1 MTVTTSGLT
10 RAAGVCAAVAG
21 AIFVGVQI
29 NHPPMTV
36 ESVETADWLVRNA
49 AKAVM
54 AALAIVGIAGMYLSQ
69 VRRMRVLGLVGA
81 ILFSL
86 GYLIMFGI
94 EVVAAAVLPLLTDT
108 APALVNDVV
117 VAAFGGTAVGDIGG
131 IATLLNVSGI
141 GFMLGGVIFGIALFR
156 AGVLWRWASALL
168 ALATLATMSLAV
180 LPESFNRPM
189 AVPTGLALIGLG
201 VSLFR
206 TPGGSSEDVAAVES
220 LERVAA

>member
-86 GYLIMFGI
+86 GYLVMFGI

-156 AGVLWRWASALL
+156 AGALWRWASALL

>member
-131 IATLLNVSGI
+131 IATLLNLSGI

>member
-86 GYLIMFGI
+86 GYLVMFGI

>member
-220 LERVAA
+220 VERVAA

>member
-156 AGVLWRWASALL
+156 AGALWRWASALL

>member
-10 RAAGVCAAVAG
+10 RAAGICAAVAG
-21 AIFVGVQI
+21 AIFIGVQI

-36 ESVETADWLVRNA
+36 ESVETADWVLRSS

-81 ILFSL
+81 VLFSL
-86 GYLIMFGI
+86 GFLIMFGI
-94 EVVAAAVLPLLTDT
+94 AVVAAAVLPLLTDA
-108 APALVNDVV
+108 APALVNDVI

-131 IATLLNVSGI
+131 IATLLNLSGI